1 MKVNVINW
9 LMSQIEAGKLDENQV
24 IAVYDKNNN
33 VEYLGKAG
41 FAPLCLWEEFK
52 TATMVGNE
60 LRINERQVEKSTV
73 KIVMER
79 KGYKLTPISYFYTYE
94 SAKRYW
100 ERMTLAFKGD
110 RTFEIHTTYKENVP
124 FGTII
129 KL

>member
-9 LMSQIEAGKLDENQV
+9 ILSQIEAGKLDENQV
-24 IAVYDKNNN
+24 VAVYDKNNN

-41 FAPLCLWEEFK
+41 FAPLCLWDEFK
-52 TATMVGNE
+52 TAKMVGNE

-79 KGYKLTPISYFYTYE
+79 VGYKLTPVSYHYTFE
-94 SAKRYW
+94 SAKRYY
-100 ERMTLAFKGD
+100 ERMTLVYKGS
-110 RTFEIHTTYKENVP
+110 RVFEVHTTYKENVP
-124 FGTII
+124 SGTII